1 MPTCDICSFSFDYR
15 EQMEISFISSQKN
28 SAKKRILT
36 QLIIF
41 PLKKEFLSKTD
52 VNIDESDASNN
63 LILFKISQPS
73 VDPMI
78 IEITMKNTNWRQYCG
93 FAAMS
98 GTHSR
103 FLRFLLLSAEKKHPA
118 PCNDDTPQWAPESNW
133 RESPCLKINW
143 ISLSLLPWLLWRAS
157 CRNLW

>member
-15 EQMEISFISSQKN
+15 EQMEISFISPQKN

-78 IEITMKNTNWRQYCG
+78 IEITMKNTN
-93 FAAMS
+93 
-98 GTHSR
+98 
-103 FLRFLLLSAEKKHPA
+103 
-118 PCNDDTPQWAPESNW
+118 
-133 RESPCLKINW
+133 
-143 ISLSLLPWLLWRAS
+143 
-157 CRNLW
+157 